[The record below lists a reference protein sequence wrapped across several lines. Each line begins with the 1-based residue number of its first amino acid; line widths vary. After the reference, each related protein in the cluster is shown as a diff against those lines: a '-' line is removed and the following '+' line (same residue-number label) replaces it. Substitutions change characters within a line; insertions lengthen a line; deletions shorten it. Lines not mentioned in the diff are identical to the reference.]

1 MTTNGGT
8 YIREAGAFILKV
20 TYGYSILPEEID
32 PLVTLSES
40 ALEWFVYSTA
50 PGKWLVDS
58 LPFSEYPASCRG
70 GHANAKPSV

>member
-1 MTTNGGT
+1 MTTNEGKC
-8 YIREAGAFILKV
+8 IREAGAFILKV

-50 PGKWLVDS
+50 PGKWLVDL
-58 LPFSEYPASCRG
+58 LPFSKYPASCRG
-70 GHANAKPSV
+70 SHANAKPSV